1 MKRFIKIFVFVVALS
16 ACTLSYGA
24 KRAKYVFLFIGDG
37 MGFSHV
43 SLTEAYLAQ
52 QRGVIGNDPLA
63 FTQFPVLGMATTFSE
78 SNPITDSSAAGTA
91 LSTGTKTK
99 NGMLGMDADSLPLK
113 SISYKIHEAGL
124 KVGIM
129 STVQINH
136 ATPAAFYGHNVSRK
150 NYYAIAQE
158 LPKTG
163 FEFFGGGFLHPN
175 GKEKDL
181 RSIYEQVVDGGYAVA
196 RGLDE
201 FASLKRDRIVLTAKR
216 NPDEVLPYAL
226 GRKSDDLTLAQMLEA
241 ALQVLDNRKGF
252 FIMAEGG
259 KIDYAAHS
267 NDAIGTITETIDMDE
282 AVKVALE
289 FYKKHPKETLII
301 VTADH
306 ETGGVSLGAKK
317 GYLYDLN
324 VFNDITE
331 SATTTDVEKY
341 MSDKVVLKEQSE
353 KARVGW
359 TTTSHTGGAVP
370 VWAIGAGSE
379 AFAGRMDNTDIPKRI
394 CKAMKVQF

>member
-1 MKRFIKIFVFVVALS
+1 M
-16 ACTLSYGA
+16 
-24 KRAKYVFLFIGDG
+24 
-37 MGFSHV
+37 
-43 SLTEAYLAQ
+43 
-52 QRGVIGNDPLA
+52 
-63 FTQFPVLGMATTFSE
+63 
-78 SNPITDSSAAGTA
+78 
-91 LSTGTKTK
+91 
-99 NGMLGMDADSLPLK
+99 
-113 SISYKIHEAGL
+113 

-226 GRKSDDLTLAQMLEA
+226 GRKDDDLTLAQMLEA
-241 ALQVLDNRKGF
+241 ALHVLDNRKGF

-267 NDAIGTITETIDMDE
+267 NDAIATITETIDMDE
-282 AVKVALE
+282 AVKVALK
-289 FYKKHPKETLII
+289 FYREHPNETLII

-317 GYLYDLN
+317 GYLYDLT

-370 VWAIGAGSE
+370 VWAIGACSDY
-379 AFAGRMDNTDIPKRI
+379 FAGRMDNTDIPKRI